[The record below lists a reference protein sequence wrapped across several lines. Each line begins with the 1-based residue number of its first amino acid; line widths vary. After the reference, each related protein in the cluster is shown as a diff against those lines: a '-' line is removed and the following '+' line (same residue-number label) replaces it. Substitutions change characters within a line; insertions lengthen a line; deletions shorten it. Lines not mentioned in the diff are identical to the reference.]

1 MARIIYGVSGQGFG
15 HAARSYET
23 LTHLE
28 KQGHKVIVL
37 SYNQGA
43 KFLKKYF
50 KVINIPGFG
59 LNYKNNK
66 VVYWRTVYD
75 NAKTLITESKN
86 WPKILKKVKAF
97 KPDLVITD
105 FEPLSA
111 NLAHLERLPLIS
123 LDNQHQLT
131 NTKISVPK
139 KYLRDF
145 ITDSLVV
152 KSMVWGANYYLI
164 TSFFKTKITKPK
176 TFIFPAIVRGP
187 IARLKPSTKD
197 FIFVYQNSS
206 FDSLVNE
213 LRKIK
218 KEKFVIYRNV
228 TGNITIDNVTI
239 KDFTHDNLDD
249 MKNCKA
255 IIGTAGLSLIS
266 EALWLKKPYFAI
278 PVAHQVEQTLNAINI
293 KKMGYGDWAE
303 DLTAKN
309 CADFIKNIP
318 KYRKNLNKT
327 KAADSSELY
336 KKLDSIISSLV

>member
-1 MARIIYGVSGQGFG
+1 MAKIIYGVSGQGFG

-23 LTHLE
+23 LMHLK
-28 KQGHKVIVL
+28 KQGHQVVVL

-50 KVINIPGFG
+50 RVINIPGFG
-59 LNYKNNK
+59 LNYKDNK

-86 WPKILKKVKAF
+86 WPKILKQVRRF
-97 KPDLVITD
+97 KPDLIITD

-111 NLAHLERLPLIS
+111 NIAHLERLPLIS
-123 LDNQHQLT
+123 IDNQHQLT
-131 NTKISVPK
+131 NTKITVPK
-139 KYLRDF
+139 KYQRDF

-152 KSMVWGANYYLI
+152 KTMVWGADYYLV

-176 TFIFPAIVRGP
+176 TFLFPPIVREPVAKLKPAI
-187 IARLKPSTKD
+187 KN

-206 FDSLVNE
+206 FDSLVDE
-213 LRKIK
+213 LRKVK
-218 KEKFVIYRNV
+218 QEKFVIYRNV
-228 TGNITIDNVTI
+228 TGDKTIDNVTI
-239 KDFTHDNLDD
+239 KDFSHQSLTD

-278 PVAHQVEQTLNAINI
+278 PVAHQVEQTLNALNL

-303 DLTAKN
+303 NLTASN
-309 CADFIKNIP
+309 LTQFIKKLP
-318 KYRKNLNKT
+318 TYRKNLNKKPKEDV
-327 KAADSSELY
+327 KAMY
-336 KKLDSIISSLV
+336 KKLDSIIASLV

>member
-50 KVINIPGFG
+50 TVINIPGFG
-59 LNYKNNK
+59 LNYQNNK

-86 WPKILKKVKAF
+86 WPKILKRVRRF
-97 KPDLVITD
+97 KSDLVITD

-123 LDNQHQLT
+123 IDNQHQLT
-131 NTKISVPK
+131 NTKIVVPK
-139 KYLRDF
+139 KYRRDF

-152 KSMVWGANYYLI
+152 KSMVWGADYYLV
-164 TSFFKTKITKPK
+164 TSFFKTKVTKPK
-176 TFIFPAIVRGP
+176 TFIFPPIVRGP
-187 IARLKPSTKD
+187 VAKLKPTTKN
-197 FIFVYQNSS
+197 FIFVYQNSN
-206 FDSLVNE
+206 FEPLIDE

-218 KEKFVIYRNV
+218 KEKFVVYRNV
-228 TGNITIDNVTI
+228 SGNRKIDNVTI
-239 KDFTHDNLDD
+239 RDFTHKNLTD

-278 PVAHQVEQTLNAINI
+278 PVAHQVEQALNAINL
-293 KKMGYGDWAE
+293 KRLGYGDWAE

-309 CADFIKNIP
+309 CSEFIKKLP
-318 KYRKNLNKT
+318 QYRKKLNKLPQAGT
-327 KAADSSELY
+327 QEMY
-336 KKLDSIISSLV
+336 KKLDNIISALV